1 MPASESKKAIAR
13 SMTLLAV
20 LAIVGGLA
28 WFSALRVREIQSGL
42 ADSEERMETLTDN
55 LSRYSDELDQALE
68 RARAERERA
77 TAAEDLAARQQS
89 ARAAAEAELSRAE
102 TDAAEARAESQR
114 QRDEIAEIRR
124 RRQQELDRM
133 QEALN
138 RVAPARRT
146 PAGIVM
152 TLSNEAFR
160 FDFDDASLR
169 PENRE
174 TLSRIA
180 GILLASE
187 GYRLFIDGHT
197 DDVGTVEYN
206 QDLSERRANSVRDY
220 LVDAGI
226 PPELIDIHGFGKSH
240 PLIDETTADAR
251 ARNRRVEI
259 GIVDT
264 IIDYDQPVRN

>member
-1 MPASESKKAIAR
+1 MPISERKKAIGR

-20 LAIVGGLA
+20 LAIAGGIA
-28 WFSALRVREIQSGL
+28 WFGALRVREVQRGL
-42 ADSEERMETLTDN
+42 QDSEERMESLNDN
-55 LSRYSDELDQALE
+55 LRQYSEELDQALE
-68 RARAERERA
+68 RA
-77 TAAEDLAARQQS
+77 
-89 ARAAAEAELSRAE
+89 AAAEQNAAHEAAARASAETERLRAE
-102 TDAAEARAESQR
+102 SEASEARAETERS
-114 QRDEIAEIRR
+114 RDEIAGMRR

-138 RVAPARRT
+138 RVAPAKRT

-152 TLSNEAFR
+152 TLSSEAFQ
-160 FDFDDASLR
+160 FDFDDATLR

-174 TLSRIA
+174 ILSRIA

-197 DDVGTVEYN
+197 DDVGTAEYN

-226 PPELIDIHGFGKSH
+226 PPEVIEIHGFGKSH
-240 PLIDETTADAR
+240 PLVDETTADAR

-264 IIDYDQPVRN
+264 IIEYGQPMEN